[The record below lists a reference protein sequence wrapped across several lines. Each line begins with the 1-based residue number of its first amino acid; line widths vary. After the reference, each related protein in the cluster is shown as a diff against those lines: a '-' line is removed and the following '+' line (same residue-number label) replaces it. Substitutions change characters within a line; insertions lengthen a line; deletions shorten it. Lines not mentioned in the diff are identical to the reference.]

1 MQLFSFIN
9 KEYTQMKVSVLIA
22 TLCVA
27 TLVVTGCSK
36 EEREEI
42 KSSAKEL
49 SDQVKQTSMET
60 MEKTKQ
66 LAKEGYE
73 EAKSEPDLK
82 RIESMQAD

>member
-1 MQLFSFIN
+1 
-9 KEYTQMKVSVLIA
+9 MKVKLLIA
-22 TLCVA
+22 ALCTA
-27 TLVVTGCSK
+27 TIFLSGCSK

-49 SDQVKQTSMET
+49 SGQVKEASKET

-82 RIESMQAD
+82 RLESMQAE

>member
-1 MQLFSFIN
+1 
-9 KEYTQMKVSVLIA
+9 MKVMLLIA
-22 TLCVA
+22 MFCIA
-27 TLVVTGCSK
+27 TIILAGCSK

-49 SDQVKQTSMET
+49 SSQVKEASKET

-82 RIESMQAD
+82 RLESMQAD